1 MEFNENDTIAAIS
14 TGLSAGGIG
23 IVRISGP
30 EAIDIADKI
39 FRDGAGRGHR
49 LMEMSANTIK
59 HGYIYKENTLIDEV
73 LVTVMKAPH
82 TYTAE
87 NVVEINCHGGILVTR
102 KVLETVI
109 EAGARPAAPGEFT
122 KRAFLNGRI
131 DLSQAEAVMDIISS
145 DSEYALKSSVSQLK
159 GSVKRK
165 IEKLRGQIL
174 YEMAYI
180 ESAIDDP
187 ENYELTGYS
196 DKLLKKIEEIEEE
209 IRSMYETADEGR
221 YIKDGILT
229 VILGSPNVGKSSLL
243 NALSGHERAIVTDI
257 AGTTRD
263 ILEDKINI
271 GGFTLRIFD
280 TAGIRDTED
289 KIEKIGVEKAKEAA
303 KQADLILYVT
313 ESEADRIPDE
323 YKGKKLIILRNK
335 TDLEGRKAADPDIL
349 NISART
355 GQGIDNLIK
364 KIKKMFFA
372 GELKFN
378 EEVYITNARHR
389 DLLAKAIK
397 SLELVHE
404 SIKKGVSE
412 DFYTIDLMDAY
423 SYLGNIIGADTGEDL
438 VNEIFE
444 KFCMGK

>member
-59 HGYIYKENTLIDEV
+59 HGYIYKDNILLDEV

-87 NVVEINCHGGILVTR
+87 DVVEINCHGGILVTR

-159 GSVKRK
+159 GSVKKK

-196 DKLLKKIEEIEEE
+196 DTLLKKIEEIEEE

-313 ESEADRIPDE
+313 ESEADRIPNE

-335 TDLEGRKAADPDIL
+335 TDLEGRRAANPDIL
-349 NISART
+349 NISAKT
-355 GQGIDNLIK
+355 GQGIDKLIK
-364 KIKKMFFA
+364 KIKEMFFA

>member
-1 MEFNENDTIAAIS
+1 MNFYENDTIAAIS

-23 IVRISGP
+23 IVKISGP

-159 GSVKRK
+159 GSVKKK

-196 DKLLKKIEEIEEE
+196 DTLLKKIEDIKEE

-271 GGFTLRIFD
+271 GGFTLRILD

-335 TDLEGRKAADPDIL
+335 TDLEGRKAADSDIL
-349 NISART
+349 NISAKT

-364 KIKKMFFA
+364 KIKEMFFA

>member
-1 MEFNENDTIAAIS
+1 MNFYENDTIAAIS

-30 EAIDIADKI
+30 EAIDVADKI
-39 FRDGAGRGHR
+39 FKDGAGKGHC

-59 HGYIYKENTLIDEV
+59 HGYIYKDNILLDEV

-87 NVVEINCHGGILVTR
+87 DVVEINCHGGILVTR

-187 ENYELTGYS
+187 ENYDLTGYS
-196 DKLLKKIEEIEEE
+196 DTLLKKIEKVKEE

-221 YIKDGILT
+221 YIKEGILT
-229 VILGSPNVGKSSLL
+229 VILGNPNVGKSSLL

-313 ESEADRIPDE
+313 ESEADRIPNE

-349 NISART
+349 NISAKT

-364 KIKKMFFA
+364 KIKEMFFA

-412 DFYTIDLMDAY
+412 DFYTIDLMDTY